1 MSLTPQWLDELR
13 SRITLST
20 LIGRTVKVT
29 RAGREYKA
37 CCPFHNEK
45 TPSFTI
51 NDEKGFYHCLAGETA
66 VITPGGRVPIAE
78 LANKTA
84 QVLSRNGE
92 WIAAPFKSYGEQ
104 QLWKV
109 TLSRNGVAKE
119 IHATAGHRWFVNDRA
134 RAYTTE
140 ELRPGHALE
149 SVLPQPREDWSLDAE
164 GVRHGI
170 VFGDGSK
177 YKGVYGT
184 LNLHGEK
191 DAQLRRWFPDQE
203 HHVQERQGGALYLRI
218 YGGRAFS
225 HMKDLPGWDRSPAY
239 LLGFLAGYLAADGHV
254 AKDGTVMLNSAQPE
268 HLEAVR
274 DISTKLGIG
283 TYGRTTLLRKGYGSE
298 PSALHRIHFVT
309 STLSEALFLLNA
321 ARERFANQRKKFDRL
336 RWVVRSVEPS
346 SRVETVYCAEVPRHH
361 AFALDDNILTGNC
374 FGCSAHGD
382 AIRWMTD
389 QRGLS
394 FMDAVKELA
403 GEAGMEVPAADPRA
417 AKKAEEQ
424 ASLRDV
430 VQGAADWFS
439 QQLDSSNGAPARA
452 YLIKR
457 GISDPTRRAFGFGL
471 APDSRS
477 ALKEALKKFPT
488 AMLVESGMLIAVEG
502 KEPYDRFRGRLMIPI
517 RDARGRVIA
526 FGGRILGDGEPKY
539 LNSPDTPLFDKGR
552 VLYNLDKASPASRQT
567 NRIIVVEGYM
577 DVIALAEAGIA
588 DAVAPLGT
596 ALTEAQLGLIW
607 RMVPVPILCFDG
619 DAAGQK
625 AAMRAAMRALPLL
638 RPGFSLAFATLPAGQ
653 DPDDIVRARG
663 ADGFTALL
671 DEAQPLVERLWA
683 HEVAAGPLGTPEER
697 AALKT
702 RLLQHADAIEDAD
715 VRHHYREAF
724 RERLDALFARKM
736 PERAQRQPWTPNPPR
751 AGQYGGGNRR
761 FAPDPRLQPPA
772 DETRSIGQAGIAAP
786 YVAALIGGLLRYPE
800 ALRRNEETL
809 TRLPMPDSGDAELL
823 GVMLDIA
830 GAQEGLDCEGLL
842 AILGPM
848 KVYNRAMTLLRADGM
863 HFSFNRRLESN
874 DEVAAARETALRD
887 LEEYIGV
894 LVTQPEIRAR
904 LAEAT
909 ADFQRT
915 MDDEGLARQQKLRAM
930 DEDLTRRL
938 AALSDSSQS

>member
-1 MSLTPQWLDELR
+1 MTLTPQWLDELR
-13 SRITLST
+13 ARVTLST

-51 NDEKGFYHCLAGETA
+51 NDEKGFYHC
-66 VITPGGRVPIAE
+66 
-78 LANKTA
+78 
-84 QVLSRNGE
+84 
-92 WIAAPFKSYGEQ
+92 
-104 QLWKV
+104 
-109 TLSRNGVAKE
+109 
-119 IHATAGHRWFVNDRA
+119 
-134 RAYTTE
+134 
-140 ELRPGHALE
+140 
-149 SVLPQPREDWSLDAE
+149 
-164 GVRHGI
+164 
-170 VFGDGSK
+170 
-177 YKGVYGT
+177 
-184 LNLHGEK
+184 
-191 DAQLRRWFPDQE
+191 
-203 HHVQERQGGALYLRI
+203 
-218 YGGRAFS
+218 
-225 HMKDLPGWDRSPAY
+225 
-239 LLGFLAGYLAADGHV
+239 
-254 AKDGTVMLNSAQPE
+254 
-268 HLEAVR
+268 
-274 DISTKLGIG
+274 
-283 TYGRTTLLRKGYGSE
+283 
-298 PSALHRIHFVT
+298 
-309 STLSEALFLLNA
+309 
-321 ARERFANQRKKFDRL
+321 
-336 RWVVRSVEPS
+336 
-346 SRVETVYCAEVPRHH
+346 
-361 AFALDDNILTGNC
+361 

-403 GEAGMEVPAADPRA
+403 AEAGMEVPAADPRA

-430 VQGAADWFS
+430 VQGAADWFT
-439 QQLDSSNGAPARA
+439 QQLDSSNGAPARD
-452 YLIKR
+452 YLTKR

-488 AMLVESGMLIAVEG
+488 AMLVESGMLIAVDD

-607 RMVPVPILCFDG
+607 RMVPVPVLCFDG

-638 RPGFSLAFATLPAGQ
+638 RPGFSLAFAVMPPGQ

-663 ADGFTALL
+663 AEGFTALL

-683 HEVAAGPLGTPEER
+683 HEVAAGPLATPEER

-702 RLLQHADAIEDAD
+702 RLLAHADAIEDAD

-724 RERLDALFARKM
+724 RERLDTLFARRQT
-736 PERAQRQPWTPNPPR
+736 ERGPRVPWAPQPQR
-751 AGQYGGGNRR
+751 GSNRR
-761 FAPDPRLQPPA
+761 FGPDPRLQPPVNEA
-772 DETRSIGQAGIAAP
+772 RSIGQIGIGGHYA
-786 YVAALIGGLLRYPE
+786 AALIAGLLRYPAAIRRHEE
-800 ALRRNEETL
+800 AL
-809 TRLPMPDSGDAELL
+809 TRLAVADSGDAELL
-823 GVMLDIA
+823 RVMLDNA
-830 GAQEGLDCEGLL
+830 GGQEGLDCEGLL
-842 AILGPM
+842 AILEPM
-848 KVYNRAMTLLRADGM
+848 KVYNRATTLLRADGM
-863 HFSFNRRLESN
+863 HFSFNRRLDGE
-874 DEVAAARETALRD
+874 EVDAARETALRD

-915 MDDEGLARQQKLRAM
+915 MDDEGFARQQKLSAM
-930 DEDLTRRL
+930 DKELTRRL
-938 AALSDSSQS
+938 AALSDSSQG